1 MKNEKTIK
9 DVSITSIIDTSKV
22 SSEKLYILD
31 FIPGKGTIL
40 IPNLNNPNLTTAKIL
55 ELQDDLRDLFKPSIS
70 DVL

>member
-31 FIPGKGTIL
+31 FIPGKGAIL
-40 IPNLNNPNLTTAKIL
+40 IPNLNNPDLTTAKIL
-55 ELQDDLRDLFKPSIS
+55 ELQDGLRDLFKPSMS
-70 DVL
+70 DVI